1 MNKYEFIADLLENNK
16 LDTSQREKVFKLIAN
31 ELKIEG
37 NTQIQI
43 EKRIKKI
50 EDKIRDSQN
59 LKQQKNIGVIE
70 NRQVDMPGFI
80 DPIHLSN
87 FLIAYN
93 KDPILKYTCHEIDED
108 GLISILELCEMEE
121 FELEKYHLKIASLFK
136 ELSNEHTIPK
146 NIWTLIYSYLN
157 GGKEWSSDKI
167 KLNWQSHELLEWSKR
182 NKGFVPSPDN
192 SLISTTNN
200 IGFDFLPF
208 KSKVFDNTIGSFSSL
223 VIHFK
228 NLFHIR
234 ADNSLK
240 KMIEIVNVSNG
251 WDSKIKFTVS
261 MFRDNVE
268 FFTDVDKLLQS
279 YKKIIS
285 IIIDVSDIHSLD
297 RPIVELSLNEV
308 NNKVLFSIHHK
319 NTTYKKTI
327 KNTLE
332 RIGQKHSELIKNQIN
347 GLCNLYI
354 QADFDNNE
362 FARINLWDGKER
374 NAEII
379 DKVSGVN
386 YQLIFN

>member
-1 MNKYEFIADLLENNK
+1 
-16 LDTSQREKVFKLIAN
+16 
-31 ELKIEG
+31 
-37 NTQIQI
+37 
-43 EKRIKKI
+43 
-50 EDKIRDSQN
+50 
-59 LKQQKNIGVIE
+59 
-70 NRQVDMPGFI
+70 MPGYI

-108 GLISILELCEMEE
+108 GLMSIMEICEMEE
-121 FELEKYHLKIASLFK
+121 FELEKYHMKMASLFK

-146 NIWTLIYSYLN
+146 NIWTLINSYLN
-157 GGKEWSSDKI
+157 GGKDWSSDKV
-167 KLNWQSHELLEWSKR
+167 KLNWQSHELLEWGKR
-182 NKGFVPSPDN
+182 NIGFVPNPDN
-192 SLISTTNN
+192 SLIYSTNN

-208 KSKVFDNTIGSFSSL
+208 KSKVFDTTIGSFSNL

-240 KMIEIVNVSNG
+240 KMIEIVNVGNG
-251 WDSKIKFTVS
+251 WDSKIEFRVS

-285 IIIDVSDIHSLD
+285 IIIHVSDVHGLG

-308 NNKVLFSIHHK
+308 NNKVLFSILHK
-319 NTTYKKTI
+319 NATYKKTI

-362 FARINLWDGKER
+362 FARINLWDGKGR
-374 NAEII
+374 SAEII
-379 DKVSGVN
+379 DKVTGVD